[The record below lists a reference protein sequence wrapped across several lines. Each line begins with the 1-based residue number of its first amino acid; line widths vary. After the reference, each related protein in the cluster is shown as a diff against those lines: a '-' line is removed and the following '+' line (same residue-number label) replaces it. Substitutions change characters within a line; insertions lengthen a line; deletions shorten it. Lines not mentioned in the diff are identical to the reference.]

1 MARLLLGVSGG
12 IAAYKALEAARLAVK
27 RGHAVRVIQTQAS
40 ERFVG
45 RASFEAI
52 TGAPV
57 LMSEFEPDPARGAY
71 PGEPVPE
78 RAPISHLALVER
90 AELYLIAPATA
101 NTLAKLAHGQ
111 ADNLLSAAALAAACP
126 VAVAPAMNNRMYLNP
141 ATQANL
147 ELLERRG
154 ITVIGPTEGPLA
166 SHGEQGIGRLA
177 EPGELLDACEA
188 LIIARPPGLSLTG
201 VRVLVT
207 AGGTREPIDSVR
219 FLGNRSSGRMGY
231 ALAGEAARRGAE
243 VTLIAANVGLEP
255 PSGARLVKVETASE
269 LAAACGNE
277 LDACDVLLMSAAV
290 ADFRPAGPVDRK
302 IKKDEGIPK
311 LELEP
316 TEDVLSTI
324 AGHRRPDQ
332 VIVGFAAEHG
342 EDAVALGR
350 GKLERKRLDAIVIND
365 ISRAGIGFE
374 SDENEVTILTVD
386 GTQRHVRRSRKEHVA
401 RAVLDEVE
409 RLRMRKGETDGARAG
424 TRSPARV

>member
-1 MARLLLGVSGG
+1 VARLLLGVSGG

-27 RGHAVRVIQTQAS
+27 RGHAVRVIQTPAS

-57 LMSEFEPDPARGAY
+57 LISEFEPDPARGAY
-71 PGEPVPE
+71 PGERLPE
-78 RAPISHLALVER
+78 HAPISHLALVER

-101 NTLAKLAHGQ
+101 NTLAKLAHGHG
-111 ADNLLSAAALAAACP
+111 DNLLCTAALAAACP

-141 ATQANL
+141 ATRANL
-147 ELLERRG
+147 ELLRERG
-154 ITVIGPTEGPLA
+154 VNVIPPTEGPLA

-177 EPGELLDACEA
+177 EPDELLDACAA
-188 LIIARPPGLSLTG
+188 LLTPPSYAGL
-201 VRVLVT
+201 RVLVT

-231 ALAGEAARRGAE
+231 ALAREARRRGAH
-243 VTLIAANVGLEP
+243 VSVIAANVGLEAP
-255 PSGARLVKVETASE
+255 AQVRVVNVRTAAE
-269 LAAACGNE
+269 LADACRNE
-277 LDACDVLLMSAAV
+277 LESCDVLLMSAAV
-290 ADFRPAGPVDRK
+290 ADFRPLRAVNHK
-302 IKKDEGIPK
+302 LKKDQGVPK

-316 TEDVLSTI
+316 TEDVLSQV
-324 AGHRRPDQ
+324 AEMRRPDQ

-342 EDAVALGR
+342 EDAVELGCA
-350 GKLERKRLDAIVIND
+350 KLERKRLDAIVVND

-374 SDENEVTILTVD
+374 SEENEVTILAVD
-386 GTQRHVRRSRKEHVA
+386 GERRHVPRSRKEQVA

-409 RLRMRKGETDGARAG
+409 RLRAAKGGTGTDGARAD

>member
-1 MARLLLGVSGG
+1 VARLLLGVSGG

-27 RGHAVRVIQTQAS
+27 RGHSVRVIQTPTA

-52 TGAPV
+52 TGGPV
-57 LMSEFEPDPARGAY
+57 LSSEFEPDPARGSY

-78 RAPISHLALVER
+78 RAAISHLALVER

-101 NTLAKLAHGQ
+101 NTLAKLAHGH
-111 ADNLLSAAALAAACP
+111 ADNLLTAAALAAACP

-154 ITVIGPTEGPLA
+154 VSVIGPTEGPLA

-177 EPGELLDACEA
+177 EPAELLEACEA
-188 LIIARPPGLSLTG
+188 LLTPPTYAGL
-201 VRVLVT
+201 RVVVT

-219 FLGNRSSGRMGY
+219 FVGNRSSGRMGY
-231 ALAGEAARRGAE
+231 ALAREAIRRGAE

-255 PSGARLVKVETASE
+255 PSGARLVTVQTAAE
-269 LAAACGNE
+269 LAEACGNE
-277 LDACDVLLMSAAV
+277 LDACDVLVMSAAV
-290 ADFRPAGPVDRK
+290 ADFRPAGPVNRK
-302 IKKDEGIPK
+302 LKKDQGIPK

-316 TEDVLSTI
+316 TEDVLATV
-324 AGHRRPDQ
+324 AEHRRDDQ
-332 VIVGFAAEHG
+332 IIVGFAAEHG
-342 EDAVALGR
+342 DDAVALGR
-350 GKLERKRLDAIVIND
+350 GKLERKRLDAIVVND

-374 SDENEVTILTVD
+374 SGENEVTILTVD
-386 GTQRHVRRSRKEHVA
+386 GGKRHVPRSRKELVA
-401 RAVLDEVE
+401 IAVLDEVE
-409 RLRMRKGETDGARAG
+409 RLRTRKGGADGARAG